1 MIVRIAAFALL
12 ASPTF
17 AQTYEWGSGT
27 EGPSSVT
34 VTETPEG
41 YAVTFAN
48 RLVYSVSVQSFDV
61 GDVHVRIVSEN
72 AQIADRMFVVAPVG
86 WYCLPCDVTVE
97 ENGQGTVHLHPMLLG

>member
-1 MIVRIAAFALL
+1 MIRVLALML
-12 ASPTF
+12 MASPAV
-17 AQTYEWGSGT
+17 AQTHEWGTGT

-34 VTETPEG
+34 VVETDEG

-61 GDVHVRIVSEN
+61 GDIHIQIVSEN

-86 WYCLPCDVTVE
+86 WYCQPCDVVVE
-97 ENGQGTVHLHPMLLG
+97 ENGQGTVLVHPMLLG

>member
-1 MIVRIAAFALL
+1 MIRALAL
-12 ASPTF
+12 MLMASPAF
-17 AQTYEWGSGT
+17 AQTHEWGVGT

-41 YAVTFAN
+41 YAVTFSN
-48 RLVYSVSVQSFDV
+48 RLVQSVSVQSFDV
-61 GDVHVRIVSEN
+61 GDIHIRIVSEN

-97 ENGQGTVHLHPMLLG
+97 ENGQGTVNLHPQLLG

>member
-1 MIVRIAAFALL
+1 MITRIAALALL

-17 AQTYEWGSGT
+17 AQTHEWGVGT

-34 VTETPEG
+34 VVETPAG
-41 YAVTFAN
+41 YAVTFSN
-48 RLVYSVSVQSFDV
+48 RLVQSVSVQSFDV

-97 ENGQGTVHLHPMLLG
+97 ENGQGTVLLHPQLLG